1 MNGEPKR
8 PLLVLLTSHWLS
20 MAGVTLVTLAGIC
33 WLFVLPANLRG
44 HVQNP
49 YIGLLLF
56 VALPILFLAGLA
68 LIPIGIWLSRRSV
81 AAGFTTVE
89 DRRIAWR
96 RAGIFFGVMTA
107 VNLIIGSQLSY
118 RAVEHLESNQF
129 CGQSCHVMT
138 PEFTA
143 H

>member
-1 MNGEPKR
+1 MKPNSGPKP

-20 MAGVTLVTLAGIC
+20 MAGVALVTLAGIS
-33 WLFVLPANLRG
+33 WLFVLPASLRG

-96 RAGIFFGVMTA
+96 RAGIFFGFARAREQIVVQMHDFVGVAVMP
-107 VNLIIGSQLSY
+107 GS
-118 RAVEHLESNQF
+118 
-129 CGQSCHVMT
+129 GQ
-138 PEFTA
+138 PEANSLDPGRTGF
-143 H
+143 